1 MENKWNYIDDKKL
14 IADTLEIIMTEKC
27 NFSCAHCLRGDSSNK
42 EISTEV
48 LDALF
53 SKIKYFASL
62 QLGGGEVTL
71 NPKLFDKLY
80 ESLVKNDVRLSNL
93 TFTTNGSVLSD
104 ELLTSLK
111 RIEKYIK
118 SCRRKGLPLT
128 VVNPINI
135 CFSFDSF
142 HLSEME
148 RLGINFDKVLDNLAM
163 YQHIFGKNALICRI
177 ACDYDVINVGRAKK
191 LNDVRKVGFLTD
203 YTYHICELSG
213 GIYLGGLFCIST
225 DGKFVLPNTPF
236 NEESNYTIG
245 DIKTD
250 KISDVLS
257 RVNTFEIS
265 DNDIDKYYQE
275 LIESMSPP
283 SDEFD
288 RFIEEN
294 NEIYSALQNT
304 INKRV
309 KLLKEKEENIMQ

>member
-1 MENKWNYIDDKKL
+1 M
-14 IADTLEIIMTEKC
+14 
-27 NFSCAHCLRGDSSNK
+27 
-42 EISTEV
+42 
-48 LDALF
+48 
-53 SKIKYFASL
+53 
-62 QLGGGEVTL
+62 
-71 NPKLFDKLY
+71 
-80 ESLVKNDVRLSNL
+80 
-93 TFTTNGSVLSD
+93 
-104 ELLTSLK
+104 
-111 RIEKYIK
+111 
-118 SCRRKGLPLT
+118 
-128 VVNPINI
+128 
-135 CFSFDSF
+135 
-142 HLSEME
+142 
-148 RLGINFDKVLDNLAM
+148 
-163 YQHIFGKNALICRI
+163 
-177 ACDYDVINVGRAKK
+177 
-191 LNDVRKVGFLTD
+191 
-203 YTYHICELSG
+203 
-213 GIYLGGLFCIST
+213 FCIST